1 MPINKG
7 LKKYKQTISEIQNSQ
22 NGAYMIWKINK
33 FIIKSESM
41 NLEIISLSDQ
51 INQAIF
57 TLSD

>member
-22 NGAYMIWKINK
+22 NGAYKIWKINK

-51 INQAIF
+51 INQAINKAV
-57 TLSD
+57 